1 MRRRH
6 FAVRKYLQNNGH
18 TGFVYVLGTR
28 NGGHHAWLRRGRLV
42 VDITADQFEDQNRSV
57 IVEIESKWH
66 ELFELDDDDKQ
77 HPSDFEKYNEA
88 AAVQLRNTYRAII
101 RQLSDGGGSSPVLS
115 PA

>member
-1 MRRRH
+1 
-6 FAVRKYLQNNGH
+6 
-18 TGFVYVLGTR
+18 
-28 NGGHHAWLRRGRLV
+28 V

-88 AAVQLRNTYRAII
+88 ACGSAAER
-101 RQLSDGGGSSPVLS
+101 LSSGHPTVVGWWGQQSGSIASVASAKLF
-115 PA
+115 